1 MPRATIVLLLATFAA
16 CEIAAETKAE
26 GLPPVRQ
33 ITHGPKFHW
42 FGYYDKLEFD
52 PTSRYVLANEV
63 DFEGRSPT
71 AADVIRVGMIDL
83 ADHDKWIELGE
94 SRAWSWQQ
102 GCMLQWRPGSK
113 SEVLWNDREGDHY
126 VCRILDVFTRR
137 KRTIPTVI
145 YALSPGG
152 RQAVAADFRR
162 VQDHRPGYGYAGLPD
177 PCKGEAVPATSG
189 VWSVDLETGES
200 KLVVSIAQAA
210 AIPYENGDPE
220 EFKVSSHWFN
230 HLLYNTDGTR
240 LLFLHRWRP
249 AAGSKYADKYR
260 RVGGF
265 GTRMFTANPDGTG
278 LYVLDPCGKT
288 SHFVWKDAHT
298 VTAWAWHPSAGDR
311 FYDFQDRS
319 RDVSVVG
326 RDVMAVNGHN
336 TYLAQAGNA
345 WILCDTYPD
354 AQRLQNPYLYHIPT
368 NRRIALGHFPSPRQY
383 TGEWRCD
390 THPRGDP
397 SGTKVVI
404 DSPHNGGRQLYLI
417 DVRDIVAPGNST
429 GRSRQGQQVGG
440 E

>member
-1 MPRATIVLLLATFAA
+1 MARAARVAGQARFPGVEWLYACRLPRENLMPRATIVLLLATFAA

-26 GLPPVRQ
+26 GCRPCQ

-210 AIPYENGDPE
+210 AIPYENGDRRSSRYRVIGSITCSTTPTGRDCCSCTAGVRRQARNMRTSTG
-220 EFKVSSHWFN
+220 VSAGLARGCLRPTPTAPAFTCWI
-230 HLLYNTDGTR
+230 
-240 LLFLHRWRP
+240 P
-249 AAGSKYADKYR
+249 AAKR
-260 RVGGF
+260 R
-265 GTRMFTANPDGTG
+265 
-278 LYVLDPCGKT
+278 T
-288 SHFVWKDAHT
+288 S
-298 VTAWAWHPSAGDR
+298 S
-311 FYDFQDRS
+311 
-319 RDVSVVG
+319 G
-326 RDVMAVNGHN
+326 R
-336 TYLAQAGNA
+336 TP
-345 WILCDTYPD
+345 I
-354 AQRLQNPYLYHIPT
+354 R
-368 NRRIALGHFPSPRQY
+368 
-383 TGEWRCD
+383 
-390 THPRGDP
+390 
-397 SGTKVVI
+397 
-404 DSPHNGGRQLYLI
+404 
-417 DVRDIVAPGNST
+417 
-429 GRSRQGQQVGG
+429 
-440 E
+440 